1 MNFTSCDKWSGCQ
14 FTELCYCTP
23 DARQW
28 KMDTKY
34 VKGEKWSPVKRS
46 VDQDANPFEVLNGL
60 VDMERP
66 DADVVS

>member
-1 MNFTSCDKWSGCQ
+1 
-14 FTELCYCTP
+14 
-23 DARQW
+23 
-28 KMDTKY
+28 MDTKY